1 MVVLQTSRSEPMI
14 LCVVNQPML
23 LPWATLLKIN
33 LYSVVMK
40 KSNNLITHFRL
51 KLNVRKVNTLRK
63 KVLFVSFPLATEI
76 IAFGW
81 QFYFRWQ
88 VLNALFIYREKSFFS
103 YHVYTCC
110 RWERKYCD
118 IVSCDVCDGLI
129 GNRSESTKLPFET
142 QVIVDEHR
150 D

>member
-14 LCVVNQPML
+14 LCAVNQPML

-40 KSNNLITHFRL
+40 KSNNLISHFRL

-76 IAFGW
+76 IAFG
-81 QFYFRWQ
+81 
-88 VLNALFIYREKSFFS
+88 
-103 YHVYTCC
+103 
-110 RWERKYCD
+110 
-118 IVSCDVCDGLI
+118 
-129 GNRSESTKLPFET
+129 
-142 QVIVDEHR
+142 
-150 D
+150 